1 MKIFQ
6 VPQRAVEVEVLLEG
20 GEEMAGLLYAPT
32 AGPSGGPGRLSERLN
47 DDGEHFLPLVDSGGA
62 SLISKAWIMT
72 VLLPRGEEEIE
83 LQESDHAMDRAVELH
98 MKGGHSLT
106 GRLSYT
112 MPPEKRRILDYF
124 NAAPR
129 FIPLLQ
135 EGRAVLVNRKFVV
148 RISDLDGEG

>member
-6 VPQRAVEVEVLLEG
+6 VPQREVAVEVLLEG
-20 GEEMAGLLYAPT
+20 GEEMTGLLYAPT

-47 DDGEHFLPLVDSGGA
+47 DGDEHFLPLVGSGGA

-72 VLLPRGEEEIE
+72 VLLPRSEEQIE
-83 LQESDHAMDRAVELH
+83 SQESDHANDRAVELNL
-98 MKGGHSLT
+98 KGGHNLT
-106 GRLSYT
+106 GRLNYI

-135 EGRAVLVNRKFVV
+135 EGLAVLVNRKFVV
-148 RISDLDGEG
+148 RIRDLDGEG